1 MAAIDRPALRMV
13 VLHGD
18 EMGGFSPAARMIED
32 RGHHVMATAHAQE
45 AIAALMHGDA
55 IDLMVIDL
63 SAVTRPAVIE
73 SIKEMPLSSRPRQIA
88 IFADL
93 SDERL
98 RTVREKLLP
107 SRVSVLL
114 RPLHLHR
121 LLTILRKLEN
131 RSNLIAGA

>member
-18 EMGGFSPAARMIED
+18 ETSGFSPAARMMED
-32 RGHHVMATAHAQE
+32 RSHHVTATAHPQE
-45 AIAALMHGDA
+45 AIASLMHGDA

-63 SAVTRPAVIE
+63 LAADRPAVIE
-73 SIKEMPLSSRPRQIA
+73 SIMEMPLSSRPRQIA
-88 IFADL
+88 IFADR

-107 SRVSVLL
+107 SRVSILL

-121 LLTILRKLEN
+121 LLTILRKLES